1 MNKERFLSMYSLS
14 ISTSGKYI
22 SVAIHD
28 EKLISSS
35 SVLSENGT
43 TNLLMK
49 SIDEITNKSKINRSE
64 ISVVYLDIG
73 PGYYT
78 SLRIGLAVAQGIC
91 GSLGIPLIPVNGL
104 DALAFSAHTGHRK
117 ICTIIDIKRDEYA
130 FCLYKPVPG
139 GVVKDTEPEVLDA
152 AKLKIKLNEDNDKK
166 LVVGDWRSLEKNFF
180 GENSY
185 IKLGSPEHVSSENI
199 YSIGKEIFKKDDY
212 PNFNEVSL
220 EYMREPDVS
229 FSTKSLEGEINF
241 HD

>member
-78 SLRIGLAVAQGIC
+78 SLRIGLSVAQGIC

-166 LVVGDWRSLEKNFF
+166 LVVGDWRSLEENFF

-185 IKLGSPEHVSSENI
+185 IKLGSPEHVSSEHI
-199 YSIGKEIFKKDDY
+199 YSIGKEIFK
-212 PNFNEVSL
+212 
-220 EYMREPDVS
+220 
-229 FSTKSLEGEINF
+229 
-241 HD
+241 

>member
-1 MNKERFLSMYSLS
+1 MYSLS

-43 TNLLMK
+43 TNLLMQ
-49 SIDEITNKSKINRSE
+49 SIEEITNKSKINRSE

-91 GSLGIPLIPVNGL
+91 GSLGIPLVPVNGL
-104 DALAFSAHTGHRK
+104 DALAFAAHTGHRK

-166 LVVGDWRSLEKNFF
+166 LVVGDWGSLEEKLF

-185 IKLGSPEHVSSENI
+185 IKLGSPEHVSSEHI
-199 YSIGKEIFKKDDY
+199 YSIGKEIFK
-212 PNFNEVSL
+212 NFLLCLFVFITPVHQVHVHEACQ
-220 EYMREPDVS
+220 S
-229 FSTKSLEGEINF
+229 FLKYQSWAQKSLF
-241 HD
+241 

>member
-1 MNKERFLSMYSLS
+1 MYSLS

-43 TNLLMK
+43 TNLLMQ
-49 SIDEITNKSKINRSE
+49 SIEEITNKSKINRSE
-64 ISVVYLDIG
+64 ISVVYLDTG
-73 PGYYT
+73 PGFYT

-91 GSLGIPLIPVNGL
+91 GSLGIPLVPVNGL
-104 DALAFSAHTGHRK
+104 DALAFAAHTGHRK

-166 LVVGDWRSLEKNFF
+166 LVVGDWGSLEEKLF

-185 IKLGSPEHVSSENI
+185 IKLGSPEHVSSEHI
-199 YSIGKEIFKKDDY
+199 YSIGKEIFKNDDY
-212 PNFNEVSL
+212 PNFNEVRL

-229 FSTKSLEGEINF
+229 FSTKSLEGEVNF
-241 HD
+241 YD

>member
-1 MNKERFLSMYSLS
+1 MYSLS

-28 EKLISSS
+28 DKLISSS

-49 SIDEITNKSKINRSE
+49 SIDEITKKSRIEKSD

-78 SLRIGLAVAQGIC
+78 SLRIGLAVAQGVC
-91 GSLGIPLIPVNGL
+91 G
-104 DALAFSAHTGHRK
+104 
-117 ICTIIDIKRDEYA
+117 IKREEYA

-139 GVVKDTEPEVLDA
+139 GVVRDSEPEVLNA
-152 AKLKIKLNEDNDKK
+152 ENLKIKLEEDNDKK
-166 LVVGDWRSLEKNFF
+166 LVVGDWHSLNENLF

-185 IKLGSPEHVSSENI
+185 IKFGSPEHVSSENI
-199 YSIGKEIFKKDDY
+199 FNIGKELFKNNDF
-212 PNFNEVSL
+212 PNFNEVRL

-229 FSTKSLEGEINF
+229 FSTKSLEGKVNF

>member
-1 MNKERFLSMYSLS
+1 MYSLS

-43 TNLLMK
+43 TNLLMQ
-49 SIDEITNKSKINRSE
+49 SIEEITNKSKINRSE

-91 GSLGIPLIPVNGL
+91 GSLGIPLVPVNGL
-104 DALAFSAHTGHRK
+104 DALAFAAHTGHRK

-166 LVVGDWRSLEKNFF
+166 LVVGDWGSLEEKLF

-185 IKLGSPEHVSSENI
+185 IKLGSPEHVSSEHI
-199 YSIGKEIFKKDDY
+199 YSIGKEIF
-212 PNFNEVSL
+212 
-220 EYMREPDVS
+220 
-229 FSTKSLEGEINF
+229 
-241 HD
+241 

>member
-1 MNKERFLSMYSLS
+1 MYSLS

-28 EKLISSS
+28 DKLISSS

-49 SIDEITNKSKINRSE
+49 SIDEITKKSSIKKSD

-78 SLRIGLAVAQGIC
+78 SLRIGLAVAQGVC
-91 GSLGIPLIPVNGL
+91 GSLGIPLVPVNGL
-104 DALAFSAHTGHRK
+104 DALAFAAHTGHRK
-117 ICTIIDIKRDEYA
+117 ICTIIDIKREEYA

-139 GVVKDTEPEVLDA
+139 GVVRDSEPEVLNA
-152 AKLKIKLNEDNDKK
+152 ENLKIKLEEDNDKK
-166 LVVGDWRSLEKNFF
+166 LVVGDWHSLNENLF

-185 IKLGSPEHVSSENI
+185 IKFGSPEHVSSENI
-199 YSIGKEIFKKDDY
+199 FNIGKELFKNNDF
-212 PNFNEVSL
+212 PNFNEVRL

-229 FSTKSLEGEINF
+229 FSTKSLEGKVNF

>member
-1 MNKERFLSMYSLS
+1 MYSLS

-28 EKLISSS
+28 DKLISTS

-49 SIDEITNKSKINRSE
+49 SIDEITKKSRIEKSD

-78 SLRIGLAVAQGIC
+78 SLRIGLAVAQGVC
-91 GSLGIPLIPVNGL
+91 GSLGIPLVPVNGL
-104 DALAFSAHTGHRK
+104 DALAFAAHTGHRK
-117 ICTIIDIKRDEYA
+117 ICTIIDIKREEYA

-139 GVVKDTEPEVLDA
+139 GVVRDSEPEVLNA
-152 AKLKIKLNEDNDKK
+152 ENLKIKLEEDNDKK
-166 LVVGDWRSLEKNFF
+166 RVVGDWHSLNENLF

-185 IKLGSPEHVSSENI
+185 IKFGSPEHVSSENI
-199 YSIGKEIFKKDDY
+199 FDIGK
-212 PNFNEVSL
+212 
-220 EYMREPDVS
+220 
-229 FSTKSLEGEINF
+229 
-241 HD
+241 

>member
-1 MNKERFLSMYSLS
+1 MYSLS

-43 TNLLMK
+43 TNLLMQ
-49 SIDEITNKSKINRSE
+49 SIDELTNKSKIKRSE
-64 ISVVYLDIG
+64 IDVVYLDIG

-91 GSLGIPLIPVNGL
+91 GSLGIPLVPVNGL
-104 DALAFSAHTGHRK
+104 DALAFAAHTGHRK

-139 GVVKDTEPEVLDA
+139 GVVKDTVPEVLNA
-152 AKLKIKLNEDNDKK
+152 AKLKMKLNE
-166 LVVGDWRSLEKNFF
+166 
-180 GENSY
+180 
-185 IKLGSPEHVSSENI
+185 
-199 YSIGKEIFKKDDY
+199 
-212 PNFNEVSL
+212 
-220 EYMREPDVS
+220 
-229 FSTKSLEGEINF
+229 
-241 HD
+241 